1 MADINSN
8 IFFMLFFIETIWDL
22 FLKKD
27 TISCIINKKGLDR
40 FRILLLIIL
49 HHFLST
55 FLTFG
60 WIINNKTIIK
70 VYLATLFIVI
80 GSWQINNGLCYFTAL
95 QNDMCGCNR
104 KKPFNH
110 LLQLMKIKE
119 NQSNKKYYYGILT
132 VGILV
137 SLYKLSK

>member
-1 MADINSN
+1 MADISNN
-8 IFFMLFFIETIWDL
+8 IFFLLFSVETIWDL

-27 TISCIINKKGLDR
+27 TVSCIINKKGLDR
-40 FRILLLIIL
+40 FRIVLLIIL

-60 WIINNKTIIK
+60 WIMNNKTVIK
-70 VYLATLFIVI
+70 VYLFTLFIVI

-119 NQSNKKYYYGILT
+119 NQSNKKYYYGILII
-132 VGILV
+132 GIIV

>member
-1 MADINSN
+1 M
-8 IFFMLFFIETIWDL
+8 
-22 FLKKD
+22 
-27 TISCIINKKGLDR
+27 
-40 FRILLLIIL
+40 
-49 HHFLST
+49 
-55 FLTFG
+55 
-60 WIINNKTIIK
+60 NNKTVIK
-70 VYLATLFIVI
+70 VYLFTLFIVI

-132 VGILV
+132 IGILV

>member
-8 IFFMLFFIETIWDL
+8 IFFILFSIETIWDI

-27 TISCIINKKGLDR
+27 TVSCIIDKKGLER
-40 FRILLLIIL
+40 FRIILLIVL

-60 WIINNKTIIK
+60 WILTSKTIIK
-70 VYLATLFIVI
+70 IYLITLFVVI

-110 LLQLMKIKE
+110 LLQLIKIKE

-132 VGILV
+132 IGIIV
-137 SLYKLSK
+137 SLYKLFK

>member
-1 MADINSN
+1 MADITNN
-8 IFFMLFFIETIWDL
+8 IFFMLFFFELIWDL

-27 TISCIINKKGLDR
+27 TVSCIVNKKGLDR
-40 FRILLLIIL
+40 FRIVLLIIL

-55 FLTFG
+55 FLLFG

-70 VYLATLFIVI
+70 LYLATLFIVI

-119 NQSNKKYYYGILT
+119 NQSNKKYYYGILII
-132 VGILV
+132 GILV